1 MSYDL
6 LDNFLPPE
14 LEDYYELL
22 VLGSIDGKKL
32 LDPVVPISVK
42 YEPTFKDFDYTM
54 FIHIL
59 KDSGHFSEFCSQFA
73 VILNH
78 YCMQNGLVLIDVNG
92 ARIHL
97 QPANS
102 SVQLN
107 SDSIESHIDNEM
119 PHLVGLYFIN
129 DAGGDFRLIKDGE
142 EIPIKPRKGRLVVF
156 DGRLYHK
163 AGFSTTGTRAA
174 VNFNFRAMRH
184 DERKKMVEETRR
196 KLTTG

>member
-14 LEDYYELL
+14 LEDYYELA
-22 VLGSIDGKKL
+22 VLGSINGRKI
-32 LDPVVPISVK
+32 LDPIVPFNVK
-42 YEPTFKDFDYTM
+42 YEPTFKDFEYTM

-78 YCMQNGLVLIDVNG
+78 YCMQSGLTLMDVSG

-107 SDSIESHIDNEM
+107 SKSIESHIDNEM

-129 DAGGDFRLIKDGE
+129 DSDGDFKLIKDGE

-156 DGRLYHK
+156 DGRLFHK
-163 AGFSTTGTRAA
+163 AGFSTVGTRAA
-174 VNFNFRAMRH
+174 VNFNFMAMRN
-184 DERKKMVEETRR
+184 DERKKIVDEAR
-196 KLTTG
+196 KLTTGR